1 MAASA
6 DAGRIAVLRS
16 SAAWPYEWS
25 QTGPVSIGIYS
36 SSGKLL
42 SELKPSSAKEIALT
56 GDRLVVLTEA
66 KTLQVYA
73 WKTGTLTKT
82 WKVVTG
88 TPRLQAGHLAAYGT
102 LATYSVD
109 PRSSDAR
116 SVHVLSLTTGKHV
129 VVGTGRSGSLGYYGR
144 DAALGPRGLVYSVT
158 FHEHHKLG
166 TPQHGKLVFVPTAKL
181 LAAFA
186 GGKQTVAAAAAVT
199 RRPAPHTL
207 VTAPKQMVALAQS
220 SQALAWTDSAGRV
233 RMQRLPAGK
242 NTIVGRIDSEER
254 AYGSSLTIS
263 GSRVLWAWDSGGN
276 SNETSIMVGGLGL
289 KPAQAAFLGG
299 GARNIGDGPALCRPG
314 RRLLIPGVRL
324 GRRGVPRP
332 AFAASVRCAIRSVAA
347 R

>member
-116 SVHVLSLTTGKHV
+116 SVHVLSLTTGKDV

-144 DAALGPRGLVYSVT
+144 DATLGPRGLVYPSPFT
-158 FHEHHKLG
+158 STTSWARPSTESSSSC
-166 TPQHGKLVFVPTAKL
+166 PQRSCSP
-181 LAAFA
+181 
-186 GGKQTVAAAAAVT
+186 
-199 RRPAPHTL
+199 R
-207 VTAPKQMVALAQS
+207 
-220 SQALAWTDSAGRV
+220 
-233 RMQRLPAGK
+233 
-242 NTIVGRIDSEER
+242 
-254 AYGSSLTIS
+254 
-263 GSRVLWAWDSGGN
+263 SRVESRRWPPQPRS
-276 SNETSIMVGGLGL
+276 
-289 KPAQAAFLGG
+289 
-299 GARNIGDGPALCRPG
+299 RGD
-314 RRLLIPGVRL
+314 RRH
-324 GRRGVPRP
+324 
-332 AFAASVRCAIRSVAA
+332 IRSSPRRSRWSPSRRA
-347 R
+347 RRRWRGRTALGESGCSA